1 MAIAKTD
8 WEQYRA
14 TNSDILPD
22 IFFRVLQDRD
32 ENIETEAQDENED
45 KAKMIRAHKMLL
57 AGASPVFKA
66 NFFGPMKMTGEVM
79 EVRETTIEAF
89 NTLINFIY
97 WPPGKPAFSLKY
109 ITCFEELCNIVEISE
124 RYQIMDLKQL
134 AKEAIQNLKVTAKD
148 VIIVATVANRYKAF
162 EDIQEILMSKNVAY
176 LEKTMKSANDVIS
189 FLIETRN
196 DFPENGVEVLID
208 LFKEKQKRD
217 GNKDNINGWGTIYSK
232 AEEHKIET
240 CRLTEINKPCKQWRI
255 KHDFKPTSY
264 EPKEQNWT
272 LTATIG
278 SMDPI
283 HGCKVIMYVG
293 FNAACMYII
302 CQSPWPIGTHVIRE
316 VPRIGKWTTID
327 IINEELEPRKFT
339 LTVLFGGRQ
348 VYREERAG
356 RCNLNTAQIKYA
368 NHTVCQPG
376 FIRNLSIMTSD
387 KNDEE
392 DNEDIENENNQYN
405 QYIDYNEYYYES
417 SDYDDND
424 DNDANDYAD
433 YVNEHF

>member
-1 MAIAKTD
+1 MAIAKAD

-32 ENIETEAQDENED
+32 ENIETEAEDED

-57 AGASPVFKA
+57 AGTSPVFKA
-66 NFFGPMKMTGEVM
+66 NFFGPMKMTGKVM
-79 EVRETTIEAF
+79 EVRETTTEAL
-89 NTLINFIY
+89 NTLVNFIY
-97 WPPGKPAFSLKY
+97 WPPGKPAFSLKH

-124 RYQIMDLKQL
+124 RYQIMDLKHL

-148 VIIVATVANRYKAF
+148 VIIVATIADRYKAF

-196 DFPENGVEVLID
+196 DFPENGVEMLID
-208 LFKEKQKRD
+208 LFKEKQKRN
-217 GNKDNINGWGTIYSK
+217 GNNWGTIYSK

-240 CRLTEINKPCKQWRI
+240 CRLTEIKKPCKQWRI

-356 RCNLNTAQIKYA
+356 RCNLNTAQIRYA
-368 NHTVCQPG
+368 NHNVSQPG
-376 FIRNLSIMTSD
+376 YIRNLSIMTND
-387 KNDEE
+387 NNDEE
-392 DNEDIENENNQYN
+392 DNEDIENNKFT
-405 QYIDYNEYYYES
+405 IDYNALYNYGH
-417 SDYDDND
+417 DDND
-424 DNDANDYAD
+424 DNDYDD

>member
-1 MAIAKTD
+1 MGKSVEGGCLGEEHPFSYSSTSTSSFSSLRVHHQLLLHQLHLILHLVPEPKGAMAIAKTD

-14 TNSDILPD
+14 TNSEILPD

-32 ENIETEAQDENED
+32 ENMETEAEDENCE
-45 KAKMIRAHKMLL
+45 KTNMIRAHKMLL
-57 AGASPVFKA
+57 AGTSPVFKA

-79 EVRETTIEAF
+79 EVRENTTEAF

-97 WPPGKPAFSLKY
+97 WPPGKPAFSLKH

-148 VIIVATVANRYKAF
+148 VIIVATIADRYKAF

-176 LEKTMKSANDVIS
+176 LEKTMTSANDVIS

-196 DFPENGVEVLID
+196 DFPENGVEMLID
-208 LFKEKQKRD
+208 LFKEKQKRN

-255 KHDFKPTSY
+255 THDFKPT
-264 EPKEQNWT
+264 P
-272 LTATIG
+272 
-278 SMDPI
+278 
-283 HGCKVIMYVG
+283 
-293 FNAACMYII
+293 FNAANNYTVYYTLRFAVPDYSHVHNMLIDEHVMDICFTTRTTYITNR
-302 CQSPWPIGTHVIRE
+302 SPWPDATHSICE
-316 VPRIGKWTTID
+316 VPKIGEWTTID
-327 IINEELEPRKFT
+327 IINEELEPGKST

-348 VYREERAG
+348 VF
-356 RCNLNTAQIKYA
+356 QIGPKY
-368 NHTVCQPG
+368 CQSL
-376 FIRNLSIMTSD
+376 LSCFTSP
-387 KNDEE
+387 
-392 DNEDIENENNQYN
+392 
-405 QYIDYNEYYYES
+405 S
-417 SDYDDND
+417 SRIYQKS
-424 DNDANDYAD
+424 
-433 YVNEHF
+433 